1 MGYRLFLLDEAD
13 ARFLTNFDARNVVMG
28 SSQAVVVLAG
38 GEREAVEDF
47 AELVKTVHPESAVV
61 SDVRVEEY
69 RGSIRTIES
78 FRSSFSIHQL
88 CKIASAGV
96 KMLEKQDE
104 MLRKQDLMLE
114 KMDLMLKKQDEM
126 LRKQDLMLEKMD
138 LMLKKQDELRECV
151 ERGFQELRE
160 EHVRTGETLLDIFR
174 SEVQQLRREMDAL
187 RSSVEEIKRRVGI
200 A

>member
-1 MGYRLFLLDEAD
+1 MHRLRITITGSRVHGVGYRLFLLDEAD

-114 KMDLMLKKQDEM
+114 KMDLMLKKQDE
-126 LRKQDLMLEKMD
+126 
-138 LMLKKQDELRECV
+138 LRECV